1 MNVSDEVPQSY
12 LHQRNPELDQTRYTI
27 ETKDHEYVDLDIYIY
42 YFQEYMPFVRK
53 KDIQSWIVFLCLFT
67 SE

>member
-27 ETKDHEYVDLDIYIY
+27 ETKDREYVDLDIYIY
-42 YFQEYMPFVRK
+42 YFQEYMPSVRK